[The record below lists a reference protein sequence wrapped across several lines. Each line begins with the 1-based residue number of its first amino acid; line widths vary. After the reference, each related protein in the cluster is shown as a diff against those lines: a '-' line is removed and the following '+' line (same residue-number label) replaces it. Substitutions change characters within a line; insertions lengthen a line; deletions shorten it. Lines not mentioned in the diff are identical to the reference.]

1 MATPKDFPSS
11 ARMMNKMVAG
21 TKCVLNFFDGVR
33 ESGRALRDPKPGQWR
48 RLSQSI
54 DKLSRFDLGD
64 TLISIDVTK
73 NNCSMLQKQ

>member
-1 MATPKDFPSS
+1 
-11 ARMMNKMVAG
+11 MMNKMVAG

-54 DKLSRFDLGD
+54 DKLSRFDPGD
-64 TLISIDVTK
+64 T
-73 NNCSMLQKQ
+73 